1 MEPDTYFENLESDL
15 QKLYSIAEKAR
26 KQWKDPDPTV
36 EIPRAKDMADR
47 VESLV
52 GPRGVANM
60 IRSLDA
66 QGFSRED
73 IALKVIDQII
83 ESDFQGEET
92 AEQCVRTSLAIL
104 TEGIVAAPL
113 EGIAKVKI
121 KTNFDSTNY
130 LAIFFA
136 GPIRSAGGTAAALVV
151 LLGDYIRQKLG
162 LDTFKIT
169 DQEIERYIEEMELYN
184 RITRLQYFP
193 SPDETRTA
201 LKNIPVEI
209 TGEPTE
215 REEVSGYRNLERVE
229 TNRVRGGAILALAE
243 SVIQKS
249 KKVFKYSKKFGVPG
263 WEWLNDLHTVMVED
277 DSAIKKNEKYLR
289 DVIAGRPVFSY
300 PMRKGGF
307 RIRLGRSRN
316 TGLGA
321 WGIHPATMSVCKGF
335 IAAGTQLKTERPG
348 KATAAAPVDSIE
360 GPIIK
365 LKNGDVIQLESYEE
379 AEQVKKDI
387 DEILYMGDALISYGD
402 FLQNSHVILP
412 SGYVEEWWIQDVPV
426 DVDVNEYAVSE
437 EEALQISEQYGVPLH
452 PKYTY
457 FWNYLEKE
465 ELEALLEW
473 VGNKTKIEKEDETKI
488 EKEDETKIE
497 KEDETK
503 IEKEDETKKEN
514 KNELE
519 YSVKIK
525 EILETLGVP
534 HKVREGKFIIDSPAF
549 FACLTPEKYDPEK
562 EVLDAVSTM
571 AGYPIKAKCC
581 YTVGVRMGRPEKSKQ
596 RVMSPPVHVLFPVG
610 NFGGRTRN
618 LVKAR
623 SRRSIQVDLVNLK
636 CSNCGEITFK
646 RKCPKCGK
654 NTKLFKVCPNRS
666 CTVDQLETE
675 YEFCP
680 ACNTPLKLYSRRQ
693 ISVGDELNKTDEP
706 LPDRVKGVKGM
717 TSGHKFPEPIM
728 KGILRAKNM
737 VYVFKDGTIRFD
749 ATDLPLT
756 HFTPKEI
763 GVSVEDLHQLGYTTD
778 YEGNPLEREDQILE
792 LHVQDIIVSDNAIEY
807 LIKVTQFLDELLQ
820 KFYNIE
826 PFYKVE
832 TKKDLLGHLVIGL
845 APHTSAG
852 VLGRIIG
859 SVHAKVGYAH
869 PYFHA
874 AKRRNCD
881 GDEDAIMLVLDAL
894 LNFSVYYLPEKRGGK
909 MDAPLVLTTKIDP
922 REVDKE
928 AHDLDIVSRYPV
940 ELYTSD
946 FVPPSDIP
954 VETVKNR
961 LGTPAQYQSFK
972 FTQPNTDIAKGPS
985 ECAYKT
991 LPAMKDKISAQFEIA
1006 RRIRAVDIDDTAERL
1021 IKAHFLPDLIG
1032 NLRSFS
1038 KQTFRCVDC
1047 NRKYAR
1053 VPLTGKCTK
1062 CGGKIVLTISRGSVE
1077 KYLEVVK
1084 DLIQKYTIS
1093 NYVQQRVELV
1103 EREID
1108 LVFHETQEQLH
1119 LTDFI

>member
-1 MEPDTYFENLESDL
+1 MEPDTYFEMLESQL
-15 QKLYSIAEKAR
+15 QQLYNIAEDAR
-26 KQWKDPDPTV
+26 KQWKDPDPSV

-52 GPRGVANM
+52 GPRGVADT
-60 IRSLDA
+60 IRTLDA

-83 ESDFQGEET
+83 ESDFHGEET

-151 LLGDYIRQKLG
+151 LLGDYIRQKLE

-169 DQEIERYIEEMELYN
+169 DQEIERYIEEIELYN

-193 SPDETRTA
+193 SPDEARTA
-201 LKNIPVEI
+201 LRNIPVEI

-215 REEVSGYRNLERVE
+215 REEVSGYRNLERIE
-229 TNRVRGGAILALAE
+229 TNRVRGGAMLALAE

-249 KKVFKYSKKFGVPG
+249 KKVFKYSKKFGISG
-263 WEWLNDLHTVMVED
+263 WEWLNNLHTVMVED
-277 DSAIKKNEKYLR
+277 DSAIKKNEKYLK

-348 KATAAAPVDSIE
+348 KATAAAPVNSIE
-360 GPIIK
+360 GPIVK
-365 LKNGDVIQLESYEE
+365 LKNGDVIKLESYIA
-379 AEQVKKDI
+379 AEKIAKKI

-402 FLQNSHVILP
+402 FLQNNHVILP
-412 SGYVEEWWIQDVPV
+412 SGYVEEWWSQEIPANM
-426 DVDVNEYAVSE
+426 DVDPYSVSE
-437 EEALQISEQYGVPLH
+437 KEAIRISEHHEVPLH
-452 PKYTY
+452 SKYTY

-465 ELEALLEW
+465 ELKLLVDW
-473 VGNKTKIEKEDETKI
+473 IKTENTKDKNQKEKK
-488 EKEDETKIE
+488 
-497 KEDETK
+497 
-503 IEKEDETKKEN
+503 
-514 KNELE
+514 LE
-519 YSVKIK
+519 YSPKIK

-534 HKVREGKFIIDSPAF
+534 HKVREGTFIIESPAF
-549 FACLTPEKYDPEK
+549 FKCITPEKFDPEK
-562 EVLDAVSTM
+562 DVLDAVSTM
-571 AGYPIKAKCC
+571 AGFHIRAKCC

-623 SRRSIQVDLVNLK
+623 SRRSIEADLVNLK

-666 CTVDQLETE
+666 CTVGQLETE

-680 ACNTPLKLYSRRQ
+680 ACNTPLKLYSRRK
-693 ISVGDELNKTDEP
+693 ISVGQELDETDER
-706 LPDRVKGVKGM
+706 LPDRIKGVKGM
-717 TSGHKFPEPIM
+717 TSGHKFPEPII
-728 KGILRAKNM
+728 KGILRAKNS

-756 HFTPKEI
+756 HFTPQEI
-763 GVSVEDLHQLGYTTD
+763 EVSINKLHELGYTTD
-778 YEGNPLEREDQILE
+778 YQGAPLERKDQILE
-792 LHVQDIIVSDNAIEY
+792 LKVQDIIVSSNAIKY
-807 LIKVTQFLDELLQ
+807 LINVTKFLDELLE
-820 KFYNIE
+820 KFYNLPPFYNIE
-826 PFYKVE
+826 TE
-832 TKKDLLGHLVIGL
+832 EDLLGHLVIGL

-881 GDEDAIMLVLDAL
+881 GDEDAIMLILDAL
-894 LNFSVYYLPEKRGGK
+894 LNFSKYYLPERRGGK

-928 AHDLDIVSRYPV
+928 AHDLDIVPHYPV
-940 ELYTSD
+940 EMYTSD
-946 FVPPSDIP
+946 FVPPSDIQ

-961 LGTPAQYQSFK
+961 LGTPDQYKNFK
-972 FTQPNTDIAKGPS
+972 FTHPNTDIAEGPLES
-985 ECAYKT
+985 SYKT
-991 LPAMKDKISAQFEIA
+991 LPSMKEKISAQFEIA

-1047 NRKYAR
+1047 NKKYDRA
-1053 VPLTGKCTK
+1053 PLAGKCTK
-1062 CGGKIVLTISRGSVE
+1062 CGGKIVLTISQGSVE
-1077 KYLEVVK
+1077 KYLGVVK
-1084 DLIQKYTIS
+1084 DLLEKYTIS
-1093 NYVQQRVELV
+1093 PYVQQRVELV

-1108 LVFHETQEQLH
+1108 LVFHETEEQLS